1 MYGISGAC
9 ARHPCLW
16 CHIPSDMLCVP
27 LAERLN
33 QFSLRS
39 LITLKSDYD
48 KFVNNHH
55 CDVIDD
61 VFFDIPLDHVY
72 LPGLHITLGIFLKLF
87 RAFENIDIKIAKD
100 MANGNHNDN
109 DFELSM

>member
-1 MYGISGAC
+1 MNWEKNIRVFLFGDYEFLCSMYGISGAC
-9 ARHPCLW
+9 GRHPCLW

-48 KFVNNHH
+48 KFVNNH
-55 CDVIDD
+55 
-61 VFFDIPLDHVY
+61 
-72 LPGLHITLGIFLKLF
+72 
-87 RAFENIDIKIAKD
+87 
-100 MANGNHNDN
+100 
-109 DFELSM
+109 

>member
-1 MYGISGAC
+1 MNWCEKNIRVFLFGDYEFLCSMYGISGAC
-9 ARHPCLW
+9 GRHPCLWSPSMLVVAIHACGRHPCLW

-48 KFVNNHH
+48 KFVNNH
-55 CDVIDD
+55 
-61 VFFDIPLDHVY
+61 
-72 LPGLHITLGIFLKLF
+72 
-87 RAFENIDIKIAKD
+87 
-100 MANGNHNDN
+100 
-109 DFELSM
+109 